1 MRLTPIE
8 DFDGAASML
17 YALLAEREP
26 EESISHKAMPTFK
39 QHCEF
44 LASEPYAV
52 WYIIDEGAGA
62 VYLSKQDEIG
72 IGIMRAH
79 QRKGLAS
86 QAIQEIMRRHPRKR
100 YLANINPHNLASLKL
115 FGKLG
120 FLGPIQVTLEKT
132 SA

>member
-17 YALLAEREP
+17 YALLSEREP
-26 EESISHKAMPTFK
+26 HESISHKAMPTFK

-44 LASEPYAV
+44 LASEPYTA

-62 VYLSKQDEIG
+62 VYLTKNDEIG
-72 IGIMRAH
+72 IGILKAH
-79 QRKGLAS
+79 QRHGLGR
-86 QAIQEIMRRHPRKR
+86 QAIRELMRLHPRKR
-100 YLANINPHNLASLKL
+100 YLANINPHNLSSLRL
-115 FGKLG
+115 FERLG
-120 FLGPIQVTLEKT
+120 FRGPIQVTLEAT